1 MEKDFHKLEGDMKK
15 RDFQTLNLFAILA
28 LLTVLFVLGSRAVL
42 FAPVNEGA
50 KIGSSQTAI
59 VSPGLIERSLDSV
72 NASKSLGQ

>member
-42 FAPVNEGA
+42 FAPVIESA
-50 KIGSSQTAI
+50 KMGSRQTAI
-59 VSPGLIERSLDSV
+59 VSPAAIERSLDSIS
-72 NASKSLGQ
+72 ASKALTP